1 LIEETEL
8 EIRNVEPELQARDV
22 NEIIELVARAHEDK
36 F

>member
-22 NEIIELVARAHEDK
+22 KEIIESVARDHEDK